1 MIYLSPNTTL
11 QMIYLSPNMTLLIQI
26 IDLSPNMTLL
36 IQIIDLSPNM
46 TLLIQI
52 IYLSPNMT
60 LLIQIIYLSPN
71 MTLLIQIIYLSP
83 NMTLHI
89 ILVAAD
95 NNKGLTLMGVSL
107 LFFKVSDTTSIS
119 SKIFSSN
126 VFLPTPKSLSAW
138 RVNRR
143 RVFHLLPLLY
153 VIPTCIKR
161 NNFDMVEKTDLPH
174 LIQAC

>member
-1 MIYLSPNTTL
+1 MTV
-11 QMIYLSPNMTLLIQI
+11 QM
-26 IDLSPNMTLL
+26 
-36 IQIIDLSPNM
+36 
-46 TLLIQI
+46 
-52 IYLSPNMT
+52 
-60 LLIQIIYLSPN
+60 
-71 MTLLIQIIYLSP
+71 IYLSP

-126 VFLPTPKSLSAW
+126 DFLPTPKSLSAW

-143 RVFHLLPLLY
+143 RIFQLVSLLY

-161 NNFDMVEKTDLPH
+161 DNSDRVEK
-174 LIQAC
+174 IEIYF